1 VAEEKMDVHA
11 VLECLNRALPLV
23 RRSVLGFSLAAGSGT
38 GPLGIALAEPYAGAA
53 AAELRDEIRLVQ
65 EIVALGGEPST
76 DVGRF
81 EWSADPRRAA
91 ERLVAWEEETMEAL
105 RAVVEPAGDE
115 APGEALEHL
124 IEHLILRKQEQLNLL
139 RRALDGD

>member
-1 VAEEKMDVHA
+1 MDVEA

-23 RRSVLGFSLAAGSGT
+23 RRSVFAFSLAAGSGS
-38 GPLGIALAEPYAGAA
+38 GPLGIALAGPYADAA

-76 DVGRF
+76 DVAAL
-81 EWSADPRRAA
+81 EWSPNPRQAA
-91 ERLVAWEEETMEAL
+91 ERLADWEEEAMEAL

-115 APGEALEHL
+115 ARGEALEHL
-124 IEHLILRKQEQLNLL
+124 IEHLILRKQAQINLL
-139 RRALDGD
+139 RRALAPT